1 MSGQSEEVLTILAI
15 NVIVAYGAFLPMAA
29 GQINLGIAGFMA
41 IGAYAA
47 SYFSNTY
54 GVSPWL
60 AIFVG
65 AAAAAM
71 IALAVARPVL
81 RTRGIYLAL
90 VTFGLGEVV
99 QATFLNLDVVG
110 GASGYH
116 VVDYISAVGVFG
128 FGLAVAVLMMLLFGT
143 RFGLNVAALHDDEAV
158 AEVFGLHV
166 RGFQIGAFVL
176 GALLA
181 GLGGA
186 LYGFHLGVLEP
197 QHFGVLLSVY
207 VALYVLLGGV
217 RTVIGPIVGAGIFT
231 LMPEFLRGIDEWR
244 YVVFAVLIIV
254 LMVFRPNGLVTQG
267 LIEGISGLW
276 RRRSAS
282 EAT

>member
-1 MSGQSEEVLTILAI
+1 MSSQYEEVLTILAI

-47 SYFSNTY
+47 SYVSNNF
-54 GVSPWL
+54 GVSPYV
-60 AIFVG
+60 AILVG

-143 RFGLNVAALHDDEAV
+143 RFGLNVTALHDDEAV

-166 RGFQIGAFVL
+166 QGFQIGAFVL

-186 LYGFHLGVLEP
+186 LYGYHLGVLEP
-197 QHFGVLLSVY
+197 QHFGALLSVY
-207 VALYVLLGGV
+207 VVLYVLLGGV
-217 RTVIGPIVGAGIFT
+217 RTVIGPIVGAAIFT

>member
-47 SYFSNTY
+47 GYVSNTY
-54 GVSPWL
+54 GVSPYV

-116 VVDYISAVGVFG
+116 VIDYISAVGVFG

-207 VALYVLLGGV
+207 VVLYVLLGGV